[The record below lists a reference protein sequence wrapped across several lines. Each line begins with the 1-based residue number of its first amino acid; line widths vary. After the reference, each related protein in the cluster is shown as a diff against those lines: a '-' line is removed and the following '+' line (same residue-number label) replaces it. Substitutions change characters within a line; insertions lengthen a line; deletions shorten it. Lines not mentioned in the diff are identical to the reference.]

1 MDLQLSQGSVPG
13 AGTTDAFR
21 AEHLKG
27 ISPWALERFSSES
40 NLGSFPME
48 MCIATTA
55 ASRDQHHRTPR
66 ALNACVQQLLAVLGA
81 LTPSPG
87 GEALA
92 G

>member
-13 AGTTDAFR
+13 AGTINAYR
-21 AEHLKG
+21 AEHLKE
-27 ISPWALERFSSES
+27 ISPWALERYSSES
-40 NLGSFPME
+40 NSGSLPME

-55 ASRDQHHRTPR
+55 SCDQQHGTPQ
-66 ALNACVQQLLAVLGA
+66 ALNARVQQLLAMLGA